1 MKRWF
6 EYTKPRLENV
16 AKKWKEINISNASNQ
31 TLLDGITEMGI
42 EEGNYWSDDSS
53 HTFGVAKSTDDQF
66 NTFLKT
72 VLPDHNFTSG
82 QFLSGIDSKALQAN
96 ADLFEIKLIR
106 GNDELEYLVLT
117 VPAPFLMEALQKNE
131 KAKRLIVHLI
141 ICSVF
146 MVIKVTALTLSNP
159 LRKRIHPVY
168 LHH

>member
-82 QFLSGIDSKALQAN
+82 QFLSGIDSKSMQAN
-96 ADLFEIKLIR
+96 ADLFEIAKLIR
-106 GNDELEYLVLT
+106 GNDELEYL
-117 VPAPFLMEALQKNE
+117 FSK
-131 KAKRLIVHLI
+131 
-141 ICSVF
+141 
-146 MVIKVTALTLSNP
+146 
-159 LRKRIHPVY
+159 
-168 LHH
+168 

>member
-66 NTFLKT
+66 NTFLKQFCLT
-72 VLPDHNFTSG
+72 TTLQVGNSYQESIQKVCRQTQIYSKLPS
-82 QFLSGIDSKALQAN
+82 
-96 ADLFEIKLIR
+96 
-106 GNDELEYLVLT
+106 
-117 VPAPFLMEALQKNE
+117 
-131 KAKRLIVHLI
+131 
-141 ICSVF
+141 
-146 MVIKVTALTLSNP
+146 
-159 LRKRIHPVY
+159 
-168 LHH
+168 